1 MSQVKHL
8 GEEKML
14 KQLESKASSSLEEF
28 DARALAQLLKAFLD
42 LDQNE
47 FVSLSRGVST
57 TVCIFSI
64 SIRY

>member
-14 KQLESKASSSLEEF
+14 KQLESKASTCLEEF

-42 LDQNE
+42 LNQNE
-47 FVSLSRGVST
+47 LVSLSRGVST
-57 TVCIFSI
+57 AVFQIQ
-64 SIRY
+64 YPY